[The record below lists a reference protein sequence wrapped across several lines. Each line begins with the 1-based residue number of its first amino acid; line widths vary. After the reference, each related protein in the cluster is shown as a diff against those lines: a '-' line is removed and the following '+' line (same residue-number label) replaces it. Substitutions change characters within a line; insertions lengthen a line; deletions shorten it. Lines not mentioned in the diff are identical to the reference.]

1 MPRLVST
8 RVPTAWIHFLVAELR
23 PLYALWY
30 AVYSFFKRGELEV
43 SLYGVFGVPATNECW
58 FSLGYYDCA
67 KRCYDMWDFTRCD
80 CSGHLHYCQGRDRAD
95 SLNRTINSHPG
106 ALPNFVTDDGM
117 WVEDAKNGDRQWIN
131 GTTAAFE
138 YLTQASVF
146 PQYFHHD
153 SDIIDRT
160 FSIVG
165 MHWYPWYNYVSFSLI
180 LTTFIIANSM
190 FLTAVGPF
198 ANLDGK
204 YVRFC
209 LKLEHG
215 RLFRRMV
222 IFLFCVCMFGF
233 VFFIV
238 SYWFYYYRPP
248 SPDLLLEL
256 MLVITSC
263 RAMLLTDSPGFI
275 IDVEDDAF
283 GDVRFNLGALSF
295 HGCDESLT
303 DLATAIMRREL
314 DPKVWDVK
322 SEKYVREGA
331 ERIKLSHDKGKVSA

>member
-1 MPRLVST
+1 MPRLGST
-8 RVPTAWIHFLVAELR
+8 RVPSAWIHFLVAELR

-43 SLYGVFGVPATNECW
+43 SLYGVFGVPAINECW

-95 SLNRTINSHPG
+95 SLNRTINSYPG

-117 WVEDAKNGDRQWIN
+117 WVEDAKTGNRQWIN
-131 GTTAAFE
+131 GTAAAFE

-180 LTTFIIANSM
+180 LTTFVIANTM
-190 FLTAVGPF
+190 FLTQVGPR
-198 ANLDGK
+198 AMLDGN

-222 IFLFCVCMFGF
+222 IFLFCA
-233 VFFIV
+233 V
-238 SYWFYYYRPP
+238 SY
-248 SPDLLLEL
+248 
-256 MLVITSC
+256 TH
-263 RAMLLTDSPGFI
+263 LTLPT
-275 IDVEDDAF
+275 
-283 GDVRFNLGALSF
+283 N
-295 HGCDESLT
+295 
-303 DLATAIMRREL
+303 RE
-314 DPKVWDVK
+314 V
-322 SEKYVREGA
+322 
-331 ERIKLSHDKGKVSA
+331 